1 MTDLPDGLDIV
12 ERLAAE
18 RAIHRLLSTYTHRLD
33 NGDFDGVAEL
43 FQHAEMDVL
52 GNVVAGRDGVRKFV
66 EMGLQVHADNTPRT
80 WHTLANVL
88 VDIAPGGDKAT
99 SASYYTVHQQTDGL
113 RLQPIC
119 TGKYLDEFERHE
131 GQWRFARRTL
141 TLHLVGDLSHHVK
154 GSNEEVVSRRAT
166 A

>member
-1 MTDLPDGLDIV
+1 MTDPHTGFDPV
-12 ERLAAE
+12 ERLTSE
-18 RAIHRLLSTYTHRLD
+18 SAIHRLLSTYTHRLD
-33 NGDFDGVAEL
+33 SGDFDGVADL

-52 GNVVAGRDGVRKFV
+52 GNVVSGRDGIKRFV
-66 EMGLQVHADNTPRT
+66 EMGLQVHADKTPRT

-88 VDIAPGGDKAT
+88 VDIAPSGEMAT

-131 GQWRFARRTL
+131 GQWRFTRRVL

-154 GSNEEVVSRRAT
+154 GANEEVVSRSAKS
-166 A
+166 